1 MEKRLINLN
10 TPWVESNLFN
20 YLIKFKN
27 KKYENIAKK
36 FHKDGY
42 VVIDLKLSKKFVKK
56 TVEDINMLARSKSS
70 KKNPDIYHYNE
81 NPRIIEGYKK
91 SKYIKKLCKNKKV
104 LEILKYLY
112 EKKPV
117 AINSINFLK
126 GTDQPFH
133 SDYIHFSSMPHK
145 YLAAAWVALEKTDL
159 NNGPI
164 TVIPGSHK
172 LDIIDY
178 SLFNLKTPT
187 SMNELSKFYT
197 VYENYIKKLIKANKL
212 KEKSIILKAG
222 QAIIWSANLL
232 HGGKKIKDQRRTRYS
247 QVIHYHFDKCEF
259 IYNPGFSDTSKGKY
273 ALRDLK
279 ALRIK

>member
-36 FHKDGY
+36 FHRDGY
-42 VVIDLKLSKKFVKK
+42 VVIDLKLSKKFIKK

-159 NNGPI
+159 KNGPI

-197 VYENYIKKLIKANKL
+197 VYENYIEKLIKANKL

-222 QAIIWSANLL
+222 QAILWSANLL
-232 HGGKKIKDQRRTRYS
+232 HGGKK
-247 QVIHYHFDKCEF
+247 
-259 IYNPGFSDTSKGKY
+259 
-273 ALRDLK
+273 
-279 ALRIK
+279 